1 MNIQCDNS
9 ISHLM
14 MTCRNMAYRKLQVN
28 MRKCYI
34 SVQILPST
42 SNKTISNNSAYP
54 IVLHYYVYFMFRPF
68 YQPSLTVIDHSLL
81 LWHVKHFERF

>member
-42 SNKTISNNSAYP
+42 SNKTISNNSVYP
-54 IVLHYYVYFMFRPF
+54 IVLHYYVYFMF
-68 YQPSLTVIDHSLL
+68 SETLL
-81 LWHVKHFERF
+81 STKSNSY